1 MSREL
6 TWLGSVVSLQ
16 KKITQRNGDLKS
28 QLIRAERRKQK
39 RAVLLVM
46 PLVAFICLTF
56 AFPIIEMLY
65 RSVDNKAVPNA
76 FPQTVVAIKGWDFN
90 GLPDPQTQHIF
101 ASELLERYQD
111 KTLPKLANRLNIEVS
126 GMRSLLMKTGRKL
139 AKLDNVAGANASLT
153 DGTKS
158 IDLSSLD
165 KRWGKPKYWAAIKN
179 LSGAYTLSYYLAALD
194 MRFDEQGNI
203 AQQPDTRQ
211 VYVDLFLKTFG
222 MSLAITVICLAMAYP
237 VAYLLAN
244 LPDKQ
249 ANLLLI
255 VVLLPFWTSLLVRTT
270 SWIVLLQNQGIV
282 NDLILWLGLSA
293 ERIQMMHNTFGTIV
307 AMVHI
312 LLPFMILPIYSVMKG
327 ISPTYFRA
335 ARSLGATPSM
345 AFIKVYMPLTLPGIG
360 AGALLTFILSIGF
373 YITPALVGG
382 RSGQMISNMIA
393 YHMQT
398 SLNWGMAAAL
408 GGLLLAVVLGLF
420 YVFNRVVGIN
430 NIKVGG

>member
-6 TWLGSVVSLQ
+6 TELSSVSTLQ
-16 KKITQRNGDLKS
+16 KKLAKPKGDLKS
-28 QLIRAERRKQK
+28 RLQRAERQKQI
-39 RAVLLVM
+39 RSILLIL
-46 PLVAFICLTF
+46 PLVCFICITF
-56 AFPIIEMLY
+56 AFPIVEMLY
-65 RSVDNKAVPNA
+65 RSVDNHAVPKG
-76 FPQTVVAIKGWDFN
+76 FPNTAQAMEQWDYQQLPSLAIQQQFMV
-90 GLPDPQTQHIF
+90 
-101 ASELLERYQD
+101 ELRDRYKD

-126 GMRSLLMKTGRKL
+126 GMRSLMMKTGRKL
-139 AKLDNVAGANASLT
+139 GKLEQLPTSVEQIQ
-153 DGTKS
+153 K
-158 IDLSSLD
+158 LD
-165 KRWGKPKYWAAIKN
+165 KRWAKPQYWAAVKT
-179 LSGAYTLSYYLAALD
+179 LSSPYTLSYYLAALD
-194 MRFDEQGNI
+194 MRYDDQGNI
-203 AQQPDTRQ
+203 SQQPETRQ
-211 VYVDLFLKTFG
+211 VYVDLFSKTFA
-222 MSLAITVICLAMAYP
+222 MSLAITLICLVMAYP

-270 SWIVLLQNQGIV
+270 SWIVLLQNQGVI
-282 NDLILWLGLSA
+282 NDLLIWSGVTT
-293 ERIQMMHNTFGTIV
+293 ERLAMVHNTFGTII

-312 LLPFMILPIYSVMKG
+312 LLPFMILPLYSVMKG
-327 ISPTYFRA
+327 ISPSYFRA
-335 ARSLGATPSM
+335 ARSLGATPSV

-408 GGLLLAVVLGLF
+408 GGLLLAVVLALF
-420 YVFNRVVGIN
+420 YLFNRVVGIN